1 MKKLIFLTIFFLFFQ
16 FTGQTLYLLAGQEV
30 DLAKLKKEEDERRKK
45 LKEQNKKSIVIT
57 NETLEQYGEKK
68 KDEKTDPGTPK
79 VKNDVIEP
87 QDPGKIPPEQT
98 KEYWQKLKNDLETKI
113 DEFKTKISNEQ
124 SELNR
129 LSTEYLM
136 VDLPLEKAA
145 LKKEIDKLTE
155 MLRIDKISL
164 DSLQA
169 DYDALPEKARRAGIP
184 PGWIR

>member
-1 MKKLIFLTIFFLFFQ
+1 MKKLIFLTIFFLVFQ
-16 FTGQTLYLLAGQEV
+16 FSSQALYPLSGQEV

-57 NETLEQYGEKK
+57 NETLGKYGEKK
-68 KDEKTDPGTPK
+68 EDENAQSTAPK
-79 VKNDVIEP
+79 VQNVSNEP

-98 KEYWQKLKNDLETKI
+98 KEYWQKLKNDLEIKI
-113 DEFKTKISNEQ
+113 NEFKVKISNEQ
-124 SELNR
+124 SDLNR
-129 LSTEYLM
+129 LNTEYLI

-145 LKKEIDKLTE
+145 LKNEIDKLTE
-155 MLRIDKISL
+155 MLRVDNISL
-164 DSLQA
+164 NSLQA

>member
-1 MKKLIFLTIFFLFFQ
+1 MKTLIFLTIFFLFFQ
-16 FTGQTLYLLAGQEV
+16 FTGKALYPLAGQEV
-30 DLAKLKKEEDERRKK
+30 DLAKLKREEDERRKK

-57 NETLEQYGEKK
+57 NQTLEKYGEKK
-68 KDEKTDPGTPK
+68 EDENAQSTAPK
-79 VKNDVIEP
+79 VQNVAVVP

-113 DEFKTKISNEQ
+113 NEFKVKMSNEQ
-124 SELNR
+124 ADLNR
-129 LSTEYLM
+129 LSTEYLI

-155 MLRIDKISL
+155 MLRVDKISL
-164 DSLQA
+164 DSVQA